1 MLFLKR
7 LLTALV
13 LLGLLFFVVRT
24 AALTVGGGIAGAKA
38 TSAQPTHATDFK
50 SGLNEGMVIG
60 ARAGIAFRQEYGQ
73 IIGLSSLG
81 LASVIALWLSFGGV
95 LSWCREQTPPPLP
108 LGRYRPGQ

>member
-13 LLGLLFFVVRT
+13 LLGLLFIVIRT
-24 AALTVGGGIAGAKA
+24 AALTVGGSVAGVRA
-38 TSAQPTHATDFK
+38 TTAQPTHATDFK

-73 IIGLSSLG
+73 VIGLGS
-81 LASVIALWLSFGGV
+81 
-95 LSWCREQTPPPLP
+95 
-108 LGRYRPGQ
+108 